1 MSKSTAPKNSLIS
14 GQLYMHDSLRSQA
27 LVKSEVGSQ
36 KAINAKAGANNNSE
50 AASQKDHILFLN
62 QDLDLANI
70 DKKAR

>member
-1 MSKSTAPKNSLIS
+1 MSKSAAPKNSLIS

-36 KAINAKAGANNNSE
+36 KAINAKGAPNNNSE
-50 AASQKDHILFLN
+50 AMSQKEHILFLN